1 MATSTPI
8 ILFPLYRWAGT
19 TPEQFRDHYIKV
31 HSAIG
36 KRLGV
41 IWYETFFNSHAA
53 RDWPVFGA
61 PVPDA
66 FTVMMFPSAADLANV
81 RNTEVWQQEVLKD
94 SIGFVSHAPVA
105 EVERYTWIP
114 EPASPPPADAPIVL
128 FPIYR
133 WAGTSV
139 AAFREHYIHVHSE
152 IGKRLPGVTWYES
165 FLNKSA
171 TDDWPVFDAPQPDA
185 FALMRFASRAAM
197 TDLRNSA
204 EWTEA
209 AKDDIGFVSHAH
221 VIQTERVTWLA
232 DPEVRSAYRVLC

>member
-1 MATSTPI
+1 MDTATPI

-19 TPEQFRDHYIKV
+19 SPEQFREHYVQV
-31 HSAIG
+31 HCEIG

-41 IWYETFFNSHAA
+41 LWYETFFNSKPA

-66 FTVMMFPSAADLANV
+66 FTIMMFPSPAVLSNV
-81 RNTEVWQQEVLKD
+81 RNTEVWQHEVLQD
-94 SIGFVSHAPVA
+94 AIGFVSHAPVA

-114 EPASPPPADAPIVL
+114 EPAATYGADAPIVF

-139 AAFREHYIHVHSE
+139 AQFREHYVKVHSK
-152 IGKRLPGVTWYES
+152 IGKRLPGVIWYES
-165 FLNKSA
+165 FLNQQS
-171 TDDWPVFDAPQPDA
+171 TDEWPVFDAPQPDA
-185 FALMRFASRAAM
+185 FALMKFATPDAM
-197 TDLRNSA
+197 ADLRNSA
-204 EWTEA
+204 EWVEA
-209 AKDDIGFVSHAH
+209 AQDDIGFVSHAH

-232 DPEVRSAYRVLC
+232 DPVARSAFGG